1 MRRPVIRLPFAM
13 GFLRHL
19 AAPWPLAPWVLALCL
34 STLGGL
40 GALGAPRAAR
50 ADVRRE
56 VAADTIRGF
65 VFDSLLHAPIADA
78 TVIASPGGEQV
89 MTAKDGRYSLVS
101 AQKIARLNVYH
112 HLLERTGIG
121 SLSVAVGP
129 SASRAQFVISTP
141 SFQTLWKTLC
151 GAATI
156 VEGRGGIVH
165 GTARSS
171 DNSTRVAGARVRVSW
186 DVDETT
192 LKNPTLP
199 RVIETRTDKTG
210 AYAACGVPPLA
221 DVYVVSYSPEFSS
234 GTLLLAADSL
244 PLRKQELVVGPPGQ
258 TAIVRGTARDQRSQP
273 LGNVMVEVDGLP
285 GSWTSDAQGRFAL
298 SAIPTGTRTI
308 LARALGYAP
317 VIQQVDVLAKD
328 NEDIAISMTR
338 STRLPNVTVNA
349 VADKGPV
356 VREYEER
363 KKRGFGWFTD
373 SLQFKNRADTR
384 SIFQGAP
391 GLQIDADNSRS
402 LSEFKIYMPYT
413 MGHCLANIYLDG
425 FRSDAQMLSGLPKQ
439 QIAAVEV
446 YMRPGEVPGK
456 YLPFDS
462 ICGTVLVWT
471 KQAFEPP
478 PAKKAKKL

>member
-1 MRRPVIRLPFAM
+1 MGIFLTSLLFFAASGEPVKPVELLTDDVIPSYLVNAGDRAEWGSAKQQDDAGKKRVQTGTSILN
-13 GFLRHL
+13 
-19 AAPWPLAPWVLALCL
+19 
-34 STLGGL
+34 
-40 GALGAPRAAR
+40 APRAPSTGAGQETPEQIK
-50 ADVRRE
+50 VR
-56 VAADTIRGF
+56 
-65 VFDSLLHAPIADA
+65 
-78 TVIASPGGEQV
+78 
-89 MTAKDGRYSLVS
+89 
-101 AQKIARLNVYH
+101 AQKIIKEGEEQSARAMPS
-112 HLLERTGIG
+112 LER
-121 SLSVAVGP
+121 LRKVA
-129 SASRAQFVISTP
+129 
-141 SFQTLWKTLC
+141 
-151 GAATI
+151 
-156 VEGRGGIVH
+156 
-165 GTARSS
+165 TARYL
-171 DNSTRVAGARVRVSW
+171 DR
-186 DVDETT
+186 
-192 LKNPTLP
+192 
-199 RVIETRTDKTG
+199 
-210 AYAACGVPPLA
+210 
-221 DVYVVSYSPEFSS
+221 YSPEFSS

-478 PAKKAKKL
+478 PAKKSKKL